1 MKQPFCTPAQAL
13 RRVLDA
19 LLEQV
24 FTEQLPNEKAAL
36 LAAAAQV
43 AAS

>member
-19 LLEQV
+19 EGIPVLEAV
-24 FTEQLPNEKAAL
+24 AL
-36 LAAAAQV
+36 DEV
-43 AAS
+43 